1 MRTLGID
8 LASDAANTAYCMLE
22 WAGGTAEV
30 RQLCVGKEGDR
41 PADDDRLLELQGQ
54 ANVTGID
61 CPFGW
66 PTAFLAFLCSTTRP
80 MGEPLPAW
88 SDIQRDELKFRA
100 TDLRVR
106 EEFQI
111 SPLSVSA
118 DRIAIPAF
126 RCQGLLARM
135 KVTDRSGDGRVY
147 EVYPAAA
154 LKQWGFPSTSYKKA
168 KGKPMREKLVGNL
181 LNKARWLR
189 VSDEQRGR
197 MLESDD
203 ALDALVASLNA
214 RAAKLGLTIRP
225 KADEH
230 RAAVREGWIAIPE
243 EGSLEKLGTAG

>member
-8 LASDAANTAYCMLE
+8 LASDPKKTAYCMLE
-22 WAGGTAEV
+22 WGGGTAEV
-30 RQLCVGKEGDR
+30 RELCVGKDGGR
-41 PADDDRLLELQGQ
+41 LADDDRLLELYGH
-54 ANVTGID
+54 ADVTGID

-106 EEFQI
+106 EELQI

-135 KVTDRSGDGRVY
+135 KVTDRSGDGQVY

-154 LKQWGFPSTSYKKA
+154 LKQWQFPSTSYKEA

-214 RAAKLGLTIRP
+214 RAAKLGLTTRP
-225 KADEH
+225 SENER

-243 EGSLEKLGTAG
+243 EGSLERLAGG

>member
-8 LASDAANTAYCMLE
+8 LASDPKNTAYCVLE

-30 RQLCVGKEGDR
+30 WQLCVGEEGG
-41 PADDDRLLELQGQ
+41 PLADDDHLLELRGQ
-54 ANVTGID
+54 ADVTGID

-66 PTAFLAFLCSTTRP
+66 PTGFVAFLCSISRP
-80 MGEPLPAW
+80 TDEPLPAW
-88 SDIQRDELKFRA
+88 SEQYRDELKFRT
-100 TDLRVR
+100 TDRWIRDQLN
-106 EEFQI
+106 I

-126 RCQGLLARM
+126 RCQGLLTRM
-135 KVTDRSGDGRVY
+135 GVTDRSGDGRVY

-154 LKQWGFPSTSYKKA
+154 LKQWGFQSTGYKKA
-168 KGKPMREKLVGNL
+168 KGRTLRGELVDQL
-181 LNKARWLR
+181 MTRTAWLR
-189 VSDEQRGR
+189 HSEQQRER

-214 RAAKLGLTIRP
+214 RAAKVGLTIKP
-225 KADEH
+225 EADEH

-243 EGSLEKLGTAG
+243 KGSLEKLATAG